1 MENALASVALLAAGS
16 LSGGLVWRWACAPGA
31 PVPSASPRLV
41 RLACGLMWAGLALVY
56 GCSLETVELCL
67 LSLVLVALSLTDL
80 ASLTIPN
87 ACIVAAVVIRVAY
100 IAMAGLLGLVE
111 PAVLLASSLAG
122 ALCTFAPLLLLTLL
136 LDRLLETESMGGGDL
151 KLLSVAGMYV
161 GWLVV
166 PLLTLACLLGL
177 AGSVAKARG
186 QLDALAP
193 FAFGPAIACAF
204 WITLMAARPLG
215 AGFVRWMF

>member
-1 MENALASVALLAAGS
+1 
-16 LSGGLVWRWACAPGA
+16 
-31 PVPSASPRLV
+31 
-41 RLACGLMWAGLALVY
+41 MWVGLALAY
-56 GCSLETVELCL
+56 GPCLETIELCL

-87 ACIVAAVVIRVAY
+87 VCIAAAVVIRVTY
-100 IAMAGLLGLVE
+100 IAMAGLLGLAN
-111 PAVLLASSLAG
+111 PLTLLVGSLAG
-122 ALCTFAPLLLLTLL
+122 ALCTFVPLLLLTLL
-136 LDRLLETESMGGGDL
+136 LDHLLDTESLGGGDL
-151 KLLSVAGMYV
+151 KLLTAAGMYV

-177 AGSVAKARG
+177 AGSVAKAHGR
-186 QLDALAP
+186 LDALAP

-204 WITLMAARPLG
+204 WITLMVARPLE

>member
-1 MENALASVALLAAGS
+1 MENALVSVVLLAAGS
-16 LSGGLVWRWACAPGA
+16 LSGDLVWRWACAQGA
-31 PVPSASPRLV
+31 GVSSASPQLV
-41 RLACGLMWAGLALVY
+41 RLVCGLMWAGLALVY
-56 GCSLETVELCL
+56 GCGIEAVELCL

-87 ACIVAAVVIRVAY
+87 ACIVAAIGIRVAY
-100 IAMAGLLGLVE
+100 IATAGLLGLAD
-111 PAVLLASSLAG
+111 PATLLIGSLAG
-122 ALCTFAPLLLLTLL
+122 ALGTFVPLLLLTLL
-136 LDRLLETESMGGGDL
+136 LDHLLDAESLGGGDL
-151 KLLSVAGMYV
+151 KLLSVAGLYV

-177 AGSVAKARG
+177 AGSVVKARG
-186 QLDALAP
+186 KLDALAP

-204 WITLMAARPLG
+204 WITLMVAHPLG

>member
-16 LSGGLVWRWACAPGA
+16 LSGGLVWRWVCARGVSVP
-31 PVPSASPRLV
+31 PVSPQLV
-41 RLACGLMWAGLALVY
+41 RLVCGLMWAGLALVY
-56 GCSLETVELCL
+56 GCGLETVELCL

-87 ACIVAAVVIRVAY
+87 VCIVAAVVIRVAY
-100 IAMAGLLGLVE
+100 IDMAGLLGLAD

-122 ALCTFAPLLLLTLL
+122 ALGTFVPLLLLTLL
-136 LDRLLETESMGGGDL
+136 LDRLLDTESLGGGDL
-151 KLLSVAGMYV
+151 KLLTVAGMYV

-177 AGSVAKARG
+177 AGSVTKARG
-186 QLDALAP
+186 HLDALAP

-204 WITLMAARPLG
+204 WTTLMVARPLG
-215 AGFVRWMF
+215 MGFVRWMF